1 VRFRFNS
8 TTNILLL
15 IGLLISAGPAV
26 SENTNDW
33 VTGSQREPIHIEA
46 WPGGKRKARIAIPLR
61 RSINW
66 A

>member
-26 SENTNDW
+26 SENTT
-33 VTGSQREPIHIEA
+33 TGSPD
-46 WPGGKRKARIAIPLR
+46 
-61 RSINW
+61 RSENPFI
-66 A
+66 